1 MSVDLQI
8 APPIVSPYATLIN
21 GPSPGNLSY
30 SGQQAFRLDI
40 PRVKTIIPS
49 GANFKTLNSVKI
61 SRNILGNLV
70 PVISQ
75 PILVESRDQ
84 PIVDDIGLALSP
96 EPLSGTQPIGRV
108 QLSQPSKPGDLPRN
122 YEEALQQISKF
133 STGKSSKLNKYFKI
147 EDLRTIAINLGLS
160 KIGSKVVLVNRIVDA
175 IEKLFGPTGSS
186 R

>member
-8 APPIVSPYATLIN
+8 APPIVSPYSYLIN
-21 GPSPGNLSY
+21 GPAPGNLSY

-49 GANFKTLNSVKI
+49 NANFKTLNSVKI

-96 EPLSGTQPIGRV
+96 EPLSGTQPMRP
-108 QLSQPSKPGDLPRN
+108 LSQPSKPGDLPRN
-122 YEEALQQISKF
+122 YEEALQQIGRF
-133 STGKSSKLNKYFKI
+133 SLGKSSKLNRYYKI
-147 EDLRTIAINLGLS
+147 EELREIAINLGLS

-175 IEKLFGPTGSS
+175 IEKLFGPTDSS